1 MSPSGSGARGARGGG
16 GCSLAQTHGA
26 VPTPLPRIPPSLG
39 RPRWMRRRLSPCP
52 TLSTCCPTSAAPQR
66 PAMPQVRSCPPRGVP
81 PLCACSVPP
90 TRSLCDCSSVHAE
103 HDVPAAS
110 LLGSGDTWGSHLPS
124 VTPPSVAAHPHDPAG
139 WHPACCPP
147 PSQPLHLSRCQPGD
161 WETSMLD

>member
-1 MSPSGSGARGARGGG
+1 MPNIEY
-16 GCSLAQTHGA
+16 L
-26 VPTPLPRIPPSLG
+26 LPNIG
-39 RPRWMRRRLSPCP
+39 R
-52 TLSTCCPTSAAPQR
+52 TAAPGDA
-66 PAMPQVRSCPPRGVP
+66 PGEELPPTRGP
-81 PLCACSVPP
+81 PPSVPP